1 MTIQYVKNSE
11 GTVSV
16 VETIVKD
23 PVIKDLHELKLRK
36 AELEQTIL
44 DKQDLILT
52 QRQWAFAKQQEVT
65 DGEIKEMQVELTK
78 INADIDGAV
87 AAGVVE
93 VIPDAPPI
101 NMDPANLP

>member
-1 MTIQYVKNSE
+1 MSIEYIKNID
-11 GTVSV
+11 GKVQM
-16 VETIVKD
+16 VETIIKD

-93 VIPDAPPI
+93 IIPPVEEAF
-101 NMDPANLP
+101 L

>member
-1 MTIQYVKNSE
+1 MSIEYVKNSE
-11 GTVSV
+11 GSV
-16 VETIVKD
+16 QIVETIIKD

-93 VIPDAPPI
+93 IIPPVEEAF
-101 NMDPANLP
+101 L

>member
-93 VIPDAPPI
+93 IIPPVEEAF
-101 NMDPANLP
+101 L